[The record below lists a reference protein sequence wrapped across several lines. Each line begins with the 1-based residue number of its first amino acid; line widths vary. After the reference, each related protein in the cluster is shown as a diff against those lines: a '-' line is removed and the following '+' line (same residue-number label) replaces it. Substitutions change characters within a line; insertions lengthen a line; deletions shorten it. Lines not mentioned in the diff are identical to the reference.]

1 MSTNVAVEFL
11 IWMLIAASAIA
22 VVANR
27 LRIPYTVALVVGGL
41 ALGSFHVPLVD
52 DILRRE
58 PSWLTPNVSLIIF
71 LPPLLFEGSLKIQL
85 RHLRENM
92 VPILLFANAG
102 VLAAMVVTGLAV
114 HWVLGF
120 PILVGL
126 VFGAIISATDP
137 ISVLA
142 LFRDMAVG
150 KRLSTLVEGESL
162 LNDGTAA
169 VLYGILVGAVMTGKL
184 NVVTGVGSFFV
195 EVLGGAAV
203 GLGLGYLVSNIT
215 GRIDEPQ
222 IEITLTTILAYSSFL
237 VAQSLHLSGVI
248 ATVAAGLM
256 IGNLAVPK
264 GMSPQT
270 RAALWSFWEYA
281 SFVMNSIVFL
291 IIGLEVHLDDLV
303 GSWKLVLLAAGA
315 ALLGRALSV

>member
-102 VLAAMVVTGLAV
+102 VLAAMMITGLAV

-169 VLYGILVGAVMTGKL
+169 VLYGILVCAVMTGKL

-203 GLGLGYLVSNIT
+203 GLGLGYLVSN
-215 GRIDEPQ
+215 
-222 IEITLTTILAYSSFL
+222 
-237 VAQSLHLSGVI
+237 
-248 ATVAAGLM
+248 
-256 IGNLAVPK
+256 
-264 GMSPQT
+264 
-270 RAALWSFWEYA
+270 
-281 SFVMNSIVFL
+281 
-291 IIGLEVHLDDLV
+291 
-303 GSWKLVLLAAGA
+303 
-315 ALLGRALSV
+315 

>member
-1 MSTNVAVEFL
+1 
-11 IWMLIAASAIA
+11 
-22 VVANR
+22 
-27 LRIPYTVALVVGGL
+27 
-41 ALGSFHVPLVD
+41 
-52 DILRRE
+52 
-58 PSWLTPNVSLIIF
+58 
-71 LPPLLFEGSLKIQL
+71 
-85 RHLRENM
+85 M

-102 VLAAMVVTGLAV
+102 VLAAMVGTGLAV

-203 GLGLGYLVSNIT
+203 GLGLGYLVSIC
-215 GRIDEPQ
+215 
-222 IEITLTTILAYSSFL
+222 
-237 VAQSLHLSGVI
+237 LSGCFSKPQAVVYGRA
-248 ATVAAGLM
+248 ATS
-256 IGNLAVPK
+256 ISENLARVPIDV
-264 GMSPQT
+264 
-270 RAALWSFWEYA
+270 R
-281 SFVMNSIVFL
+281 
-291 IIGLEVHLDDLV
+291 
-303 GSWKLVLLAAGA
+303 
-315 ALLGRALSV
+315 

>member
-58 PSWLTPNVSLIIF
+58 PSWLTPNVSLFIV
-71 LPPLLFEGSLKIQL
+71 LPPLLFVVSLKIQL

-150 KRLSTLVEGESL
+150 KRLSTL
-162 LNDGTAA
+162 
-169 VLYGILVGAVMTGKL
+169 M
-184 NVVTGVGSFFV
+184 
-195 EVLGGAAV
+195 
-203 GLGLGYLVSNIT
+203 
-215 GRIDEPQ
+215 
-222 IEITLTTILAYSSFL
+222 
-237 VAQSLHLSGVI
+237 
-248 ATVAAGLM
+248 
-256 IGNLAVPK
+256 
-264 GMSPQT
+264 
-270 RAALWSFWEYA
+270 
-281 SFVMNSIVFL
+281 
-291 IIGLEVHLDDLV
+291 
-303 GSWKLVLLAAGA
+303 
-315 ALLGRALSV
+315 